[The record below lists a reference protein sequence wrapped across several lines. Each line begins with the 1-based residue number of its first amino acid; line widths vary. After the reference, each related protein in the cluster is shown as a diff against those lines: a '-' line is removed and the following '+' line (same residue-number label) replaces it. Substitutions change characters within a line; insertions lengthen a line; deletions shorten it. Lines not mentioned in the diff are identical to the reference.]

1 MNRPPGDRNFFPW
14 ISKGL
19 TGYRRGPMKAESRT
33 RVKTTSPMTPA
44 LFFPYLRQNLRN
56 FEGGIVLSPDKWLFG
71 FIRSERIYL
80 LLIRGSR
87 TLYKISVIRL
97 ATMTITEEKIR
108 IPMMSG

>member
-1 MNRPPGDRNFFPW
+1 
-14 ISKGL
+14 
-19 TGYRRGPMKAESRT
+19 MKAESRT
-33 RVKTTSPMTPA
+33 RVKTNSPMTPA

-56 FEGGIVLSPDKWLFG
+56 FEGGIVLSPDKWL